1 MTKFDFDTDS
11 EVKKR
16 IYLVEKFLK
25 AVLDPEEYPSFV
37 SDTACIYDLS
47 TDDDE
52 IILKRISENYSVDL
66 SAEDLK
72 TPVWKVVDFIEESK
86 N

>member
-1 MTKFDFDTDS
+1 MTKFDFDTDCQI
-11 EVKKR
+11 KKR

-37 SDTACIYDLS
+37 SDAACIYDLS

-52 IILKRISENYSVDL
+52 IILKKISENYSVDL
-66 SAEDLK
+66 TAEDLK
-72 TPVWKVVDFIEESK
+72 TPIWKLVDLLEDSK